1 MDESAAAKETAAAPD
16 GDAVVTVLMT
26 APDAGSA
33 ERIVRELLDRGLV
46 ACGNIIP
53 GAVSIYRWK
62 GRLERADEVVVILK
76 TTGGL
81 AERVVEAARASHPY
95 EVPELLVQ
103 EVAGGNPG
111 YLEWV
116 RSECDGDGCAED
128 VAAWS

>member
-1 MDESAAAKETAAAPD
+1 MNESATAKERATPE

-26 APDAGSA
+26 VPDASSA
-33 ERIVRELLDRGLV
+33 EGIVRELLDRGLV

-62 GRLERADEVVVILK
+62 GRLERADEVVVVLK
-76 TTGGL
+76 TTDGL

-103 EVAGGNPG
+103 EVAGGNLD

-116 RSECDGDGCAED
+116 RSECDGDGHAED
-128 VAAWS
+128 VTAWS

>member
-1 MDESAAAKETAAAPD
+1 MDESAAVKATATPD
-16 GDAVVTVLMT
+16 CDAVVTVLMT
-26 APDAGSA
+26 VPDARSA
-33 ERIVRELLDRGLV
+33 EGIVRELLDRGLV

-62 GRLERADEVVVILK
+62 GGIERADEVVVILK

-103 EVAGGNPG
+103 EVAGGNPD

-116 RSECDGDGCAED
+116 RSECDGDGLAED
-128 VAAWS
+128 LTAWS